1 MRSAG
6 SKVLAVVSFT
16 TLAWAASA
24 HAESPNVV
32 VSIKPVYS
40 LVAGVMGDTGTPHL
54 LVSGSDSPHTYS
66 MRPSDAEALSQADV
80 VFWVGDKLETF
91 LERPIENLGDKSRSV
106 ALIDSPDMT
115 LMDFPEHG
123 EHANHDHDEDQ
134 DHADGENHDDHD
146 EHAEGDEDE
155 HHHSGLDPHVW
166 LDPANARAM
175 VAEIVTVLSEED
187 PDNAEAYGKNGA
199 ATTARIDAL
208 QADIDKTLAPY
219 REVPFFTFHESYN
232 YFSTRFDLDA
242 HGAITVSPEIQPGAQ
257 RLQEIREQLDGF
269 DHVCVFS
276 EPQFPPK
283 LVDVIAEGTKARTGT
298 LDPLGASFEP
308 NSDLYFKLL
317 EANRDAFAGCFQST
331 M

>member
-1 MRSAG
+1 MRSAR
-6 SKVLAVVSFT
+6 SRVLAAVSFA

-24 HAESPNVV
+24 QAESPNVV
-32 VSIKPVYS
+32 VSIKPIHS
-40 LVAGVMGDTGTPHL
+40 LVASVMGDTGTPHL

-91 LERPIENLGDKSRSV
+91 LERPIENLGDNSQAV
-106 ALIDSPDMT
+106 ALIDSPNMT

-123 EHANHDHDEDQ
+123 ERADHDHDEGE
-134 DHADGENHDDHD
+134 DHADHD
-146 EHAEGDEDE
+146 EDAEEAGHG

-175 VAEIVTVLSEED
+175 VAKIVTVLSEED
-187 PDNAEAYGKNGA
+187 PDNAVAYRKNGA

-208 QADIDKTLAPY
+208 QEDIDKTLAPY

-257 RLQEIREQLDGF
+257 RLQEIRQQLDGF

-317 EANRDAFAGCFQST
+317 EANRDAFTGCFQST